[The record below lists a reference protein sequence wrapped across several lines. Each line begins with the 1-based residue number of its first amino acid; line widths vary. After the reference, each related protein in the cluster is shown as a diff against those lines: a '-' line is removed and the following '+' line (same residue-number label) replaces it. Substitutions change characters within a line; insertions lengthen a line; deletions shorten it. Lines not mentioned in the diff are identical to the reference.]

1 MDPEQ
6 LGQLPLQMTAPPRV
20 ASQEYIK
27 PPKTSIFT
35 ESVPSASSFCV
46 VKILSEIS
54 NKYEVE
60 RQLKFELMHETINS
74 KLQHAIHLNGLNQ
87 EKLSCHLLTCLPP
100 SLHVNACRMP
110 RIHTDRQS
118 QEFFGVVRKIH
129 WKVLRK
135 GWRRRHVEHRK
146 KHWRIRYLYLVINRI
161 HLSSV
166 IVWTTARIFCMTPRF
181 CKNEAFFLEVEET
194 SKITPKITKITPGSP
209 ASWRWSVCNCW
220 SFEAHDITLDIPK
233 AHDSGKLR

>member
-27 PPKTSIFT
+27 PPKTSMFT

-74 KLQHAIHLNGLNQ
+74 KTSA
-87 EKLSCHLLTCLPP
+87 CHP
-100 SLHVNACRMP
+100 SQW
-110 RIHTDRQS
+110 I
-118 QEFFGVVRKIH
+118 K
-129 WKVLRK
+129 
-135 GWRRRHVEHRK
+135 
-146 KHWRIRYLYLVINRI
+146 
-161 HLSSV
+161 
-166 IVWTTARIFCMTPRF
+166 
-181 CKNEAFFLEVEET
+181 
-194 SKITPKITKITPGSP
+194 
-209 ASWRWSVCNCW
+209 
-220 SFEAHDITLDIPK
+220 
-233 AHDSGKLR
+233 SGKVVLPFVNLPATITACQCLQNAKNTYR